1 MPQDMTMPDI
11 VLTPPTPAPTLFSR
25 PRPRGG
31 GAMAKAAGA
40 AAENAAL
47 RRYRK
52 GGATCLAQNWRA
64 RKIHG
69 GGEIDLVLERG
80 GAVIFVE
87 VKARRT
93 LSEAYNSIRTSQL
106 RRIMAAAEG
115 FMTDT
120 GRWGGEMR
128 FDIVLCD
135 RYGAMEKIESI
146 WID

>member
-1 MPQDMTMPDI
+1 MPFDAPMADI
-11 VLTPPTPAPTLFSR
+11 APAPPAPMRFAR
-25 PRPRGG
+25 PKRHGG

-69 GGEIDLVLERG
+69 GGEIDLVLERD

-87 VKARRT
+87 DKPRRT
-93 LSEAYNSIRTSQL
+93 LSEAYHCIRPSQL

>member
-1 MPQDMTMPDI
+1 MPLDAMMPDI
-11 VLTPPTPAPTLFSR
+11 VLNPPPSAPTLFQR
-25 PRPRGG
+25 QKPRGG

-47 RRYRK
+47 RRYQK
-52 GGATCLAQNWRA
+52 GGAKCLAQNWRA

-69 GGEIDLVLERG
+69 GGEIDLVLERD

-87 VKARRT
+87 VKTRRT
-93 LSEAYNSIRTSQL
+93 LSEAYHCIRTSQL

-115 FMTDT
+115 FMADT

>member
-1 MPQDMTMPDI
+1 MPFDAIMPDI
-11 VLTPPTPAPTLFSR
+11 VLTPPPPAPTLFAR
-25 PRPRGG
+25 PKPRGG

-52 GGATCLAQNWRA
+52 GGAMFLAQNWRA

-80 GAVIFVE
+80 GVVIFVE

-93 LSEAYNSIRTSQL
+93 LPEAYNCIRPSQL

-115 FMTDT
+115 YMTDS
-120 GRWGGEMR
+120 GRWGGDMR

-135 RYGAMEKIESI
+135 RYGAMEKIENI